1 MNKSIEY
8 IKNTI
13 LNRPETINIPKDGWD
28 KAIVINPMKKY
39 KELEPKITINNNKFE
54 IRLEC
59 DQGKFINT
67 IEYNPN
73 AEFDYFTTERSTHD
87 GTLIFTLNNI
97 QKILIKILKKETYYT
112 KIPQDVIDNPF
123 NYNYKYIIGD
133 IIIHQDFGIKNINGN
148 KWPGQ
153 TDTLVLPIKFEY
165 SEKEN

>member
-13 LNRPETINIPKDGWD
+13 LNRPETINIPKDGWN

-59 DQGKFINT
+59 NEGQFINS

-73 AEFDYFTTERSTHD
+73 VEFNYFTSEISTHD

-97 QKILIKILKKETYYT
+97 QKILIKILKRETYYT

-123 NYNYKYIIGD
+123 NYNYKYTIGD
-133 IIIHQDFGIKNINGN
+133 LLIHNDYGTKNINGN
-148 KWPGQ
+148 KWPGV
-153 TDTLVLPIKFEY
+153 TETMVLPIKFEY
-165 SEKEN
+165 FEKEK

>member
-13 LNRPETINIPKDGWD
+13 LNKPETINIPKDGWD

-59 DQGKFINT
+59 NEGQFINS

-73 AEFDYFTTERSTHD
+73 VEFDYFTSEISTHD
-87 GTLIFTLNNI
+87 GTLIFKNPKTRQELRSI
-97 QKILIKILKKETYYT
+97 T
-112 KIPQDVIDNPF
+112 PQGFAKAFFKAN
-123 NYNYKYIIGD
+123 
-133 IIIHQDFGIKNINGN
+133 Q
-148 KWPGQ
+148 
-153 TDTLVLPIKFEY
+153 
-165 SEKEN
+165 